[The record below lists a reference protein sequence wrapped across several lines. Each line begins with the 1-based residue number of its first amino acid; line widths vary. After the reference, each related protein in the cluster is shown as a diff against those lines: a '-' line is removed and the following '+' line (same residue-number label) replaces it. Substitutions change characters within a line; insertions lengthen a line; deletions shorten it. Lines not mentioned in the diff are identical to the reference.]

1 MNKTS
6 ELQQTIHNY
15 CLQSYSA
22 GDFAKNQQILELLR
36 KFILDWNNLPI
47 LKSLIEV
54 DCKQETTFV
63 IYQLL
68 QKAIASGC
76 KFVNVLQNSQR
87 KSQSY
92 EEYEIN
98 ERQHFTTIVTTH
110 LDIVINYF
118 TKGLQHQ
125 IYVQNTVLFALA
137 FMLRKYWSEIIG
149 PEQLVEK
156 LINTFF
162 YTQNVQILTLGCKL
176 FENLLSCIRQYYYA
190 TGYLEFRKIMMGF
203 QRQSLST
210 LLEQTHKLVQN
221 QLKIGTFLQIYQL
234 DKSYADSLIQLLNSF
249 LTFNFNLSFYE
260 IDVDH
265 DSKEN
270 FIINFP
276 DSYFKIINDEKLNQ
290 EYFRAIIDFYPI
302 DQAISIRILNIIQRI
317 SSARLSLFF
326 QKHNFKKIL
335 RRTLWEGLLFL
346 LNNYELYLNNTDF
359 SNEVC
364 SFAIRLVSNFTL
376 KKLRK
381 FQDLF
386 DQCVNQLNKINQLI
400 LNNQGIKLSSN
411 SVFIKLQEVWHQFLF
426 QINIYS
432 SQYLQQFK
440 LLQNSVNLSF
450 KLLIHAFYN
459 GNPFSEI
466 PPNYPIKKIK
476 KFLDKGFHLCIQVYQ
491 QNTVEC
497 INVISDLLKNLPIMQ
512 VQTLQPQEQLITLQ
526 KFSSLLCL
534 ISALVLSP
542 AQIEYLSGG
551 ESQFQQAKIEGHPQA
566 RILLQAILDL
576 IAFTNKI
583 NIPAD
588 NYVCKLY
595 HTSILIFI
603 QTYISQTIENL
614 YFDEI
619 QKTVISQSQLSMN
632 LGNDNQGQQNYLIV
646 IESCLEKCFQ
656 IFTFHDPDLVEFSFI
671 ILQYTYEKL
680 KRQLDRR
687 FFRQSSISSM
697 LKQFFLQMDLTC
709 FNEVQYIKKRKQVYK
724 LVSLVWV
731 DDQLD
736 DYVPALVDIY
746 KQIKKSI
753 TNETNK
759 INMLKYLWDMIGVV
773 DELEVDSI
781 YRVFLRIVF
790 PDLSSLLSTDNT
802 QIFVQDYDSSLG
814 LTALLCSIFKNK
826 NTRLSNE
833 NIQILLYQIYGKA
846 TTFFITSIDYLIL
859 QAQTSIQQGQQVK
872 DGILKMA
879 AKLLKVMGQISS
891 SKQINQGFFVI
902 YQDSSYLN
910 LFKKQLQLIIAYKPL
925 FLNLI
930 KYKKYLFECLEG
942 ICSEH
947 SETLAYRCGSDV
959 YLDLL
964 IISDSTL
971 KEILNFKQLKGEEQI
986 NEEAIQISQI
996 ASILCNVMQFLIQEG
1011 VIGEQMDT
1019 EMIKKKTLEIY
1030 TTGKQVLISL
1040 FSSAFTIIVAFPKIL
1055 KFSTPNCEILFA
1067 ISLFNP
1073 NEFQQLL
1080 IQLIQEYKN
1089 SIQLQQ
1095 QTLEFITLGYQ
1106 VLNNY
1111 LNSTTKELFTK
1122 QIKQALEQV
1131 CAQEEF

>member
-1 MNKTS
+1 MNNIS
-6 ELQQTIHNY
+6 VLSQTIHNY
-15 CLQSYSA
+15 CLQSYTA
-22 GDFAKNQQILELLR
+22 GDFAKNQQVLEHLR
-36 KFILDWNNLPI
+36 KFILDWNNLQI
-47 LKSLIEV
+47 LKNIIEV

-76 KFVNVLQNSQR
+76 KFINVLPTPQR

-92 EEYEIN
+92 EEYESN

-110 LDIVINYF
+110 LEIVINYF
-118 TKGLQHQ
+118 SKGVQHQ
-125 IYVQNTVLFALA
+125 TYVQNTVLFALA
-137 FMLRKYWSEIIG
+137 YMMRKYWSEIIA

-162 YTQNVQILTLGCKL
+162 YNQNLQILTLGCKL

-190 TGYLEFRKIMMGF
+190 TGYLEFRKVMMGF

-210 LLEQTHKLVQN
+210 LLEQTHQLVQN

-234 DKSYADSLIQLLNSF
+234 DKSYTDQLIQLLNSF
-249 LTFNFNLSFYE
+249 FTFNFNLSFYE
-260 IDVDH
+260 IDVDY

-270 FIINFP
+270 FIVNFP
-276 DSYFKIINDEKLNQ
+276 DCYFKIINDEKLNQ
-290 EYFRAIIDFYPI
+290 EYFRAIIDFYTV
-302 DQAISIRILNIIQRI
+302 DQSISLRILNIIQRI

-326 QKHNFKKIL
+326 AKHNFKKIV
-335 RRTLWEGLLFL
+335 RRTLWDGLLYL
-346 LNNYELYLNNTDF
+346 LSNYELYLNNSDF

-364 SFAIRLVSNFTL
+364 SFAIRLVSNFTF

-386 DQCVNQLNKINQLI
+386 DQCVNQLNKINHII

-411 SVFIKLQEVWHQFLF
+411 STFIKLQEVWHQFLF

-432 SQYLQQFK
+432 SLYQQQFQ
-440 LLQNSVNLSF
+440 LLQNSVNMSF

-466 PPNYPIKKIK
+466 PSNYPIKKIK
-476 KFLDKGFHLCIQVYQ
+476 KFLEKSFHLCVQVYQ
-491 QNTVEC
+491 QNTIEC
-497 INVISDLLKNLPIMQ
+497 INLISELLKNLPIYQ
-512 VQTLQPQEQLITLQ
+512 VQTLQPQEQIITLK
-526 KFSSLLCL
+526 KFSALLCL

-542 AQIEYLSGG
+542 AQLELLNG
-551 ESQFQQAKIEGHPQA
+551 ESQFQQSKQEGQPQA
-566 RILLQAILDL
+566 RILLQGILDL

-588 NYVCKLY
+588 NYICKLY

-614 YFDEI
+614 YYEETQNI
-619 QKTVISQSQLSMN
+619 VISQSYLSMS
-632 LGNDNQGQQNYLIV
+632 LGKDNIQSNYLII

-656 IFTFHDPDLVEFSFI
+656 IFTFHDPDLVEYSFI

-687 FFRQSSISSM
+687 FFRQCSISSM

-736 DYVPALVDIY
+736 DYVPALVEIY
-746 KQIKKSI
+746 KQIKKSL

-773 DELEVDSI
+773 DELEVDNI

-790 PDLSSLLSTDNT
+790 SDLSSLLSSDNT
-802 QIFVQDYDSSLG
+802 QIFVTDYDSSLG

-846 TTFFITSIDYLIL
+846 ATFFITSIDYLL
-859 QAQTSIQQGQQVK
+859 QQVQTSLQQGEQVK
-872 DGILKMA
+872 EGILKRA
-879 AKLLKVMGQISS
+879 AKLLKVMGQISN

-902 YQDSSYLN
+902 YQDSSYLS
-910 LFKKQLQLIIAYKPL
+910 LFKKQLQLITVFKPL

-930 KYKKYLFECLEG
+930 NYKKYLFECLEG
-942 ICSEH
+942 VCSEH

-959 YLDLL
+959 YLELL
-964 IISDSTL
+964 IIAESTL
-971 KEILNFKQLKGEEQI
+971 QEILNFKQLKGDEQI
-986 NEEAIQISQI
+986 NEEALQLSQI

-1011 VIGEQMDT
+1011 VIGEQVDT
-1019 EMIKKKTLEIY
+1019 EMIKKKTLEVY
-1030 TTGKQVLISL
+1030 TIGKKVLNSIFSL
-1040 FSSAFTIIVAFPKIL
+1040 SFTIIVAFPKIL
-1055 KFSTPNCEILFA
+1055 KFSTPNSEILFA

-1073 NEFQQLL
+1073 TEYQQLL
-1080 IQLIQEYKN
+1080 VQLVLEYKN
-1089 SIQLQQ
+1089 TLVLPS
-1095 QTLEFITLGYQ
+1095 QTLETISLGYQ

-1131 CAQEEF
+1131 CSQEEF

>member
-1 MNKTS
+1 MNNTS
-6 ELQQTIHNY
+6 ALQQTIHNY

-22 GDFAKNQQILELLR
+22 GDFTKNQQVLEQLR
-36 KFILDWNNLPI
+36 KFILDWNNLQI
-47 LKSLIEV
+47 LRNIIEI

-63 IYQLL
+63 IYSLL
-68 QKAIASGC
+68 QKAIASGY
-76 KFVNVLQNSQR
+76 KFINVLSIPQR
-87 KSQSY
+87 QSQSY
-92 EEYEIN
+92 EEYESN
-98 ERQHFTTIVTTH
+98 ERKHYTTIVTTH
-110 LDIVINYF
+110 LDIVVNYF
-118 TKGLQHQ
+118 SKGLQHQ
-125 IYVQNTVLFALA
+125 TYVQNTVLFALA
-137 FMLRKYWSEIIG
+137 FMMRKYWSEIIA
-149 PEQLVEK
+149 PEQMVEK

-162 YTQNVQILTLGCKL
+162 QTQNFQILTLGCKL
-176 FENLLSCIRQYYYA
+176 FDNILSCVRQYYYA
-190 TGYLEFRKIMMGF
+190 TGYLEFRKVMMGF

-210 LLEQTHKLVQN
+210 LLEHTHKLVQN
-221 QLKIGTFLQIYQL
+221 SLKMGTFLQIYQL
-234 DKSYADSLIQLLNSF
+234 DKSYADQLIQLLNSF

-265 DSKEN
+265 DTKEN
-270 FIINFP
+270 FIISFP

-290 EYFRAIIDFYPI
+290 EYFRAIIEFYSI
-302 DQAISIRILNIIQRI
+302 DQTISIKILSIIQRI
-317 SSARLSLFF
+317 SSARLSLFIS
-326 QKHNFKKIL
+326 KHNFKKIV

-346 LNNYELYLNNTDF
+346 LSNYELYLNNIDF
-359 SNEVC
+359 FNEVC

-386 DQCVNQLNKINQLI
+386 DQCVKQLNQINQRI

-432 SQYLQQFK
+432 SQYLQQFE
-440 LLQNSVNLSF
+440 LLQNSVNMSF

-466 PPNYPIKKIK
+466 PSNYPIKKIK
-476 KFLDKGFHLCIQVYQ
+476 KYLDKSFHLCIQVYQ
-491 QNTVEC
+491 QNTVESS
-497 INVISDLLKNLPIMQ
+497 INIITIRTINYIMQ
-512 VQTLQPQEQLITLQ
+512 IINQIIE
-526 KFSSLLCL
+526 KFSALLCL

-542 AQIEYLSGG
+542 AQLELLSG
-551 ESQFQQAKIEGHPQA
+551 ESQFHLNKQEGHPQA
-566 RILLQAILDL
+566 CMLLQGVLNL

-603 QTYISQTIENL
+603 HTYISQTIENL
-614 YFDEI
+614 YYEET
-619 QKTVISQSQLSMN
+619 QKIVISQSQLSMS
-632 LGNDNQGQQNYLIV
+632 LGKDNQIQSNYLIV
-646 IESCLEKCFQ
+646 IENCLEKCFQ
-656 IFTFHDPDLVEFSFI
+656 IFTFHDPDLVEYSFI

-731 DDQLD
+731 DDLFD
-736 DYVPALVDIY
+736 DYVPALVEIY
-746 KQIKKSI
+746 NQIKKSL

-773 DELEVDSI
+773 DELEVDNI

-790 PDLSSLLSTDNT
+790 SDLSSLLSTDNT
-802 QIFVQDYDSSLG
+802 QIFVKDYDSSLG

-826 NTRLSNE
+826 NTRLSSE

-846 TTFFITSIDYLIL
+846 TTFFITSIDYLL
-859 QAQTSIQQGQQVK
+859 LSVQTSLQQGEQVK
-872 DGILKMA
+872 DGILKTA
-879 AKLLKVMGQISS
+879 AKLLKVMGQISN

-902 YQDSSYLN
+902 YQDSSYLS
-910 LFKKQLQLIIAYKPL
+910 LFKKQLQLITVFKPL

-959 YLDLL
+959 YLELL
-964 IISDSTL
+964 IISESTL

-986 NEEAIQISQI
+986 NEEAFQLSQI

-1011 VIGEQMDT
+1011 VIGEQVDI
-1019 EMIKKKTLEIY
+1019 EMIKKKTLEVY
-1030 TTGKQVLISL
+1030 TIGKTVLNSIFSL
-1040 FSSAFTIIVAFPKIL
+1040 AFTIIVAFPKIL
-1055 KFSTPNCEILFA
+1055 KFSTPNSEIIFA

-1073 NEFQQLL
+1073 IEYQQLL
-1080 IQLIQEYKN
+1080 VQLVQEYKN
-1089 SIQLQQ
+1089 TLVLPM
-1095 QTLEFITLGYQ
+1095 QTLELISLGYQ

-1122 QIKQALEQV
+1122 QIKQALEYI
-1131 CAQEEF
+1131 CSQEEI

>member
-1 MNKTS
+1 MNNTS
-6 ELQQTIHNY
+6 ALQQTIHNY
-15 CLQSYSA
+15 CQQSYSA
-22 GDFAKNQQILELLR
+22 GDFAKNQQVLEQLR
-36 KFILDWNNLPI
+36 KFILDWNNIQL
-47 LKSLIEV
+47 LKNIIEV

-63 IYQLL
+63 IYTLL
-68 QKAIASGC
+68 QKAIAAGC
-76 KFVNVLQNSQR
+76 KFVNVLPTQQ
-87 KSQSY
+87 KITQSY
-92 EEYEIN
+92 EEYESN
-98 ERQHFTTIVTTH
+98 ERQQFTTIVTIH
-110 LDIVINYF
+110 LEIVINYF
-118 TKGLQHQ
+118 SKGLQHQ
-125 IYVQNTVLFALA
+125 NYVQNTVLFALA
-137 FMLRKYWSEIIG
+137 FILRKYWSEIIA
-149 PEQLVEK
+149 PEQLVER

-162 YTQNVQILTLGCKL
+162 YTQNVQILSLGCKL
-176 FENLLSCIRQYYYA
+176 FENLLSCVRQYYYA
-190 TGYLEFRKIMMGF
+190 TGYLEFRKVMMGF
-203 QRQSLST
+203 QRQSLT
-210 LLEQTHKLVQN
+210 RLLESTHKLVQN
-221 QLKIGTFLQIYQL
+221 QLKMGTFLQLYQL
-234 DKSYADSLIQLLNSF
+234 DKSYADSLISLLNSF

-260 IDVDH
+260 IDVDY
-265 DSKEN
+265 DSKDN
-270 FIINFP
+270 LIINFP
-276 DSYFKIINDEKLNQ
+276 DSYFNILNDEKLNQ
-290 EYFRAIIDFYPI
+290 EYFRAIIEFYPL
-302 DQAISIRILNIIQRI
+302 DQSISIRILNIVQRI
-317 SSARLSLFF
+317 ASVRQTLFF
-326 QKHNFKKIL
+326 SKHNFKKIV
-335 RRTLWEGLLFL
+335 RKTLWEGLLYL

-364 SFAIRLVSNFTL
+364 SYAIRLVSNFTL

-386 DQCVNQLNKINQLI
+386 DQCVNQLNYINHII
-400 LNNQGIKLSSN
+400 LKNQGIKLSTN

-476 KFLDKGFHLCIQVYQ
+476 KFLDKSFHLCIQVYQ

-497 INVISDLLKNLPIMQ
+497 VNVISDLLKTLPIIQ
-512 VQTLQPQEQLITLQ
+512 VSTLQPQEQLITLQ
-526 KFSSLLCL
+526 KFSALLCL

-542 AQIEYLSGG
+542 AQVELLNGVD
-551 ESQFQQAKIEGHPQA
+551 SQFQYGKQEGHPQT

-583 NIPAD
+583 HIPAD

-614 YFDEI
+614 YYEET
-619 QKTVISQSQLSMN
+619 QKIVISQSQLSMT
-632 LGNDNQGQQNYLIV
+632 LGKDNQMSCNYLIV

-656 IFTFHDPDLVEFSFI
+656 IFTFHEPDLVEYSFI

-709 FNEVQYIKKRKQVYK
+709 FNEVQYIKKRKQVFK

-753 TNETNK
+753 ANETNK

-773 DELEVDSI
+773 DELEVDNI

-814 LTALLCSIFKNK
+814 LTALLCTIFKNK

-846 TTFFITSIDYLIL
+846 TAFFITSIDYLIL
-859 QAQTSIQQGQQVK
+859 QAQTSLQQGQQVK
-872 DGILKMA
+872 DQILKMA

-910 LFKKQLQLIIAYKPL
+910 LFKKQLQLITVYKPL

-947 SETLAYRCGSDV
+947 SETLAYRCGLDV

-964 IISDSTL
+964 MISEGTL
-971 KEILNFKQLKGEEQI
+971 KEILNFKQLKGEDQI
-986 NEEAIQISQI
+986 NEEALQISQV

-1011 VIGEQMDT
+1011 VIGEQVDT
-1019 EMIKKKTLEIY
+1019 EMIKKKTQEIY
-1030 TTGKQVLISL
+1030 SAGKQLLTSIFSL
-1040 FSSAFTIIVAFPKIL
+1040 AFTLIVAFPKVL
-1055 KFSTPNCEILFA
+1055 KFSTPNSEILFA

-1080 IQLIQEYKN
+1080 VELVQEYKN
-1089 SIQLQQ
+1089 NLILPQ
-1095 QTLEFITLGYQ
+1095 QTLEFITTGYQ

-1131 CAQEEF
+1131 CSQEEF